1 MKPTVL
7 QRITFIVITAGIFVL
22 GAFAAV
28 SFLVLG
34 LLFIP
39 VFAVFVYLQRRALLR
54 KMKTH
59 EPHRSPHSRNGGNNS
74 HTIEGE
80 VVRKRE
86 SDRHQP

>member
-7 QRITFIVITAGIFVL
+7 QRISFIVITLGIFVL

-39 VFAVFVYLQRRALLR
+39 VFLIFVYVQRRAMMR
-54 KMKTH
+54 RMKAY
-59 EPHRSPHSRNGGNNS
+59 EQRSPRREHYDSQ
-74 HTIEGE
+74 TIEGE
-80 VVRKRE
+80 VVKKRE
-86 SDRHQP
+86 NEEKTS